1 EKHISTIWIKRMCVD
16 NMSDLRKQ
24 IKKLLN
30 SKITGYRIYKDT
42 GLSQTI
48 ISELRT
54 GKRNLDNISLK
65 NAEILA
71 EYAKLHLNE

>member
-1 EKHISTIWIKRMCVD
+1 
-16 NMSDLRKQ
+16 MSDLRKQ

>member
-1 EKHISTIWIKRMCVD
+1 
-16 NMSDLRKQ
+16 MSELRKQ
-24 IKKLLN
+24 IEKLLD

-48 ISELRT
+48 ISEFRT

-71 EYAKLHLNE
+71 EYAKAHLNE